1 MSANND
7 GSNTIGSANIPGL
20 TATLFGLPIVV
31 DTQLAATSCFLANS
45 AAVTSW
51 ESPGSPLRLSAN
63 DITTLTDDVSVYGY
77 MAVAAQR
84 QGALVSL
91 QTVA

>member
-1 MSANND
+1 M
-7 GSNTIGSANIPGL
+7 NTVGSANIPGL
-20 TATLFGLPIVV
+20 SGSLFGLPIIV
-31 DTQLAATSCFLANS
+31 DPQLGATDCLLANS

-51 ESPGSPLRLSAN
+51 ESAGSPIRLSSG
-63 DITTLTDDVSVYGY
+63 DVTTLEDSVSVYGY

-84 QGALVSL
+84 QGAIVSL

>member
-1 MSANND
+1 M
-7 GSNTIGSANIPGL
+7 NTIGSSNIPGL
-20 TATLFGLPIVV
+20 SGTLFGLPIIV
-31 DTQLAATSCFLANS
+31 DPAFGEFDALLCNS